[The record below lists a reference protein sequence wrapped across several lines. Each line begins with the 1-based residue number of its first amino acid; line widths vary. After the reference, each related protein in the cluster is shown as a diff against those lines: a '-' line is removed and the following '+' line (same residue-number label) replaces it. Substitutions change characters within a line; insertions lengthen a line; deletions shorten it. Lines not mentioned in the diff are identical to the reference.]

1 MSTKATIAYGQT
13 FHFYHEVL
21 DDSYVYLELEQV
33 QFEAS
38 YNRVMVPI
46 PVHIWEV
53 IRQYPGID
61 LSWADKSDAEILD
74 HVSQN
79 VDERLRNYEA
89 AEPGK
94 RGWVS
99 LCGGLVYGTAD
110 APRSE
115 QIEQGV
121 AYYQRLRQHQQQ
133 VKAAIAELQ
142 QANSTLKPGGEGE
155 GEGVG
160 GIVGAGDLV

>member
-1 MSTKATIAYGQT
+1 MSTKATIAYGDT

-33 QFEAS
+33 EFEAS

-74 HVSQN
+74 YVTQHV
-79 VDERLRNYEA
+79 DDRIHKYEA
-89 AEPGK
+89 AEPDKKGLVSLFG
-94 RGWVS
+94 GWVF
-99 LCGGLVYGTAD
+99 GRAD
-110 APRSE
+110 EPRE
-115 QIEQGV
+115 AQIEQEV
-121 AYYQRLRQHQQQ
+121 AHYERMREHQRQ
-133 VKAAIAELQ
+133 VKAAMALW
-142 QANSTLKPGGEGE
+142 
-155 GEGVG
+155 
-160 GIVGAGDLV
+160 AGL

>member
-110 APRSE
+110 APRNE

-121 AYYQRLRQHQQQ
+121 AHYQRLREHQQQ

-142 QANSTLKPGGEGE
+142 QANSPLKPASQG
-155 GEGVG
+155 
-160 GIVGAGDLV
+160 

>member
-13 FHFYHEVL
+13 FHFYHEAL
-21 DDSYVYLELEQV
+21 DDNYVYLELEQV

-74 HVSQN
+74 YVSQN
-79 VDERLRNYEA
+79 VDERIRDYEA
-89 AEPGK
+89 AESDK
-94 RGWVS
+94 KGWVS
-99 LCGGLVYGTAD
+99 ILGGLVFGKAND
-110 APRSE
+110 PRDT

-121 AYYQRLRQHQQQ
+121 AHYQRLREHQQQ
-133 VKAAIAELQ
+133 VKAAMAELQ
-142 QANSTLKPGGEGE
+142 QAQRNP
-155 GEGVG
+155 
-160 GIVGAGDLV
+160 A

>member
-13 FHFYHEVL
+13 FHFYHEAL
-21 DDSYVYLELEQV
+21 DDNYVYLELEQV

-38 YNRVMVPI
+38 YNRVTVPI

-74 HVSQN
+74 HVSQC
-79 VDERLRNYEA
+79 VDERIRDYET
-89 AEPGK
+89 AEPDK
-94 RGWVS
+94 KGWVS
-99 LCGGLVYGTAD
+99 FFGGMVFGNAD
-110 APRSE
+110 DPRNA

-121 AYYQRLRQHQQQ
+121 AHYQRRRQHQQQ

-142 QANSTLKPGGEGE
+142 QAQRNP
-155 GEGVG
+155 
-160 GIVGAGDLV
+160 A